1 MNALHRDI
9 RPQMCGLR
17 TRIRRLLPLSSTP
30 KVLRLSAQGCEP
42 RRATP
47 GMRHHASSPLS
58 STPKVLRLTAQ
69 GCEALRA
76 ALGMRLSST
85 PKVLRLT
92 AQGCEA
98 LRATLGKR
106 PHAASTPKGLRPFPI
121 LSQGGRRPS
130 RRVALGMRHCASSTP
145 KGLRPHPYKKLI
157 PDISFVILDLMLS
170 QKRPKFILK

>member
-76 ALGMRLSST
+76 ALSMRPFPLPSTPKVLRLTAQGCEALRAALGMRLSST

-106 PHAASTPKGLRPFPI
+106 PHAASTPKGLRP
-121 LSQGGRRPS
+121 
-130 RRVALGMRHCASSTP
+130 
-145 KGLRPHPYKKLI
+145 HPYKKLI